1 MLIYLLTTD
10 KLTNRH
16 GAKGVVTQII
26 PDNQMPV
33 LPDGRHVDLCLNPM
47 SVISR
52 MNMGQL
58 MEIHVGNILDTAQH
72 WLEKNKSN
80 LKACIEMLTK
90 LYELLDPY
98 EDKRLSQVMITN
110 LNNMD
115 QSRQQKIVDDYIQKG
130 IRMIFPPFQA
140 PKLESI
146 NEAAKLVGAELES
159 ILYLPKYNRKT
170 MNPVTWGKLY
180 ILKLEHISS
189 IKQNV
194 RTVGRSLATSMPAKA
209 GHGKNAIR
217 IGEQD
222 SWSYL
227 AYEHGKDVLR
237 EMFLVNGDNPK
248 IKNDIIRKIETDGS
262 ADINEN
268 DYIED
273 MTSGSAAAFKNYCT
287 VAGLSIR

>member
-1 MLIYLLTTD
+1 
-10 KLTNRH
+10 
-16 GAKGVVTQII
+16 
-26 PDNQMPV
+26 
-33 LPDGRHVDLCLNPM
+33 
-47 SVISR
+47 
-52 MNMGQL
+52 
-58 MEIHVGNILDTAQH
+58 
-72 WLEKNKSN
+72 
-80 LKACIEMLTK
+80 
-90 LYELLDPY
+90 
-98 EDKRLSQVMITN
+98 
-110 LNNMD
+110 
-115 QSRQQKIVDDYIQKG
+115 
-130 IRMIFPPFQA
+130 MIFPPFQA

-262 ADINEN
+262 WLPEKERQKPN